1 MSKIIYA
8 YLNDAD
14 LLNILNIFSENNI
27 KCINA
32 DSEDIKAVS
41 NGFPIFYFG
50 IDSETCINFSPCF
63 YTLNLLQCAVFRIE
77 NDNEFFNSI
86 FTKIKKHIKSSY
98 RLSKDKS
105 FYIGPEFYNEWK
117 ENKYCLPS
125 LFEYHSFCVSKSN
138 IKELFEHISQKG
150 FIIRN
155 NKSRLRNINNLD
167 LSSDSFVIYTD
178 QSKMLE
184 TILRK
189 SIIRYE
195 CSSECI
201 FVYKRKNGIYEF
213 LLDDRFYYNPE
224 CSMAKIFDVIKDNL
238 EKQN

>member
-8 YLNDAD
+8 YLNDTD

-27 KCINA
+27 KCTNA
-32 DSEDIKAVS
+32 GSKDIKAVS

-77 NDNEFFNSI
+77 NDNEFFHSI

-125 LFEYHSFCVSKSN
+125 LFEYHSFCVNKSN
-138 IKELFEHISQKG
+138 IKELFEHLCQKG
-150 FIIRN
+150 FLVRN
-155 NKSRLRNINNLD
+155 NNTRLRNINNLD
-167 LSSDSFVIYTD
+167 LSLDSFVIFNEK
-178 QSKMLE
+178 SKMST

-195 CSSECI
+195 CGSECI
-201 FVYKRKNGIYEF
+201 FVYKRKNDIYEF
-213 LLDDRFYYNPE
+213 IIDDRIYENPE
-224 CSMAKIFDVIKDNL
+224 CYITKLFDEIKENFGDN
-238 EKQN
+238 N

>member
-32 DSEDIKAVS
+32 DNEDIKAVS

-50 IDSETCINFSPCF
+50 DDSENCINFSPCF
-63 YTLNLLQCAVFRIE
+63 YTLNLLQCAVLRIE
-77 NDNEFFNSI
+77 NDNEFLNSV
-86 FTKIKKHIKSSY
+86 FTKIKKYIKSSY

-125 LFEYHSFCVSKSN
+125 LFEYHSFCVNRSY
-138 IKELFEHISQKG
+138 IKDLFEYISQKG
-150 FIIRN
+150 FTVRN
-155 NKSRLRNINNLD
+155 NNSRLKNINDLD
-167 LSSDSFVIYTD
+167 LSSDTFVIYTD
-178 QSKMLE
+178 QSKMIE

-195 CSSECI
+195 CGSECI
-201 FVYKRKNGIYEF
+201 FVFKRKNDIYEF
-213 LLDDRFYYNPE
+213 VIDDRLYDKPD
-224 CSMAKIFDVIKDNL
+224 CSIIKIFDEIKESL
-238 EKQN
+238 E